1 MTTII
6 TDAGTALDENGNTV
20 NIVVDKDGNKY
31 IKGDMVQ
38 YSYVGKT
45 VMAYRDY
52 VDANGT
58 VIKTET
64 LHKDAYQAR
73 NTSYKCTPYV
83 EPEVPEEP
91 DPTDPDY
98 PDYPDNPDEPTDPTE
113 PDDPMNPWD

>member
-1 MTTII
+1 MYKRQ
-6 TDAGTALDENGNTV
+6 NGNTV

-52 VDANGT
+52 VDANGN

-64 LHKDAYQAR
+64 LHKDTYQSR
-73 NTSYKCTPYV
+73 NTTYKCTPYV

-91 DPTDPDY
+91 DPID
-98 PDYPDNPDEPTDPTE
+98 PDYPDNPDDPTE
-113 PDDPMNPWD
+113 PDDPINPWD

>member
-1 MTTII
+1 MY
-6 TDAGTALDENGNTV
+6 
-20 NIVVDKDGNKY
+20 KRQ
-31 IKGDMVQ
+31 VQ

-64 LHKDAYQAR
+64 LHKDTYQAR

-91 DPTDPDY
+91 EPTDPDYPDY

>member
-1 MTTII
+1 MCIR
-6 TDAGTALDENGNTV
+6 DR
-20 NIVVDKDGNKY
+20 
-31 IKGDMVQ
+31 

-64 LHKDAYQAR
+64 LHKDTYQAR

>member
-1 MTTII
+1 MPVTHQPPAAHSGCRG
-6 TDAGTALDENGNTV
+6 AGVFG
-20 NIVVDKDGNKY
+20 GQSH
-31 IKGDMVQ
+31 GF
-38 YSYVGKT
+38 
-45 VMAYRDY
+45 
-52 VDANGT
+52 
-58 VIKTET
+58 IKTET
-64 LHKDAYQAR
+64 LHKDTYQAR

>member
-1 MTTII
+1 
-6 TDAGTALDENGNTV
+6 
-20 NIVVDKDGNKY
+20 
-31 IKGDMVQ
+31 MVQ

-64 LHKDAYQAR
+64 LHKDTYQAR

-91 DPTDPDY
+91 DPIDPDF
-98 PDYPDNPDEPTDPTE
+98 PDNPDDPTE
-113 PDDPMNPWD
+113 PDDPINPWD

>member
-1 MTTII
+1 MSF
-6 TDAGTALDENGNTV
+6 DAKAFLRTLTEEPGVYRMIGE
-20 NIVVDKDGNKY
+20 
-31 IKGDMVQ
+31 GDAVL
-38 YSYVGKT
+38 YVGKT

-64 LHKDAYQAR
+64 LHKDTYQAR

-91 DPTDPDY
+91 EPTDPDY